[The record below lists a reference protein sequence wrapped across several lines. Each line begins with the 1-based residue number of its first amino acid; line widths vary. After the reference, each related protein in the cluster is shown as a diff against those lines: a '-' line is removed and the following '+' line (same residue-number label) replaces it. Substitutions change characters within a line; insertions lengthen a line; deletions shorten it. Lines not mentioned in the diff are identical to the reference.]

1 MKTKLFIVL
10 MILGLVFTSC
20 EDWLKVNSETELSQD
35 DMFSSDEGFH
45 TALTGV
51 YIGMTATDLY
61 GMHLSWHMLD
71 YLAHYYCLIS
81 GSNDTYLHS
90 HQYKHTRVY
99 PYIKGTWN
107 GLYNLIANCN
117 NILAKLEEHK
127 SELNPI
133 NYQLVKGEALTL
145 RAFFHFDLMRMF
157 GFGNLRNR
165 DVSSKKAIP
174 YVTTFSKE
182 VTPQLSYSETFE
194 LLKKDLL
201 EAIDLLYGENGKNC
215 YRITGDD
222 DFFDNGPN
230 GEDHAFFTYFD
241 YQTSPRVDYYVA
253 KAILARVYM
262 WEGTDEGYAKA
273 AEIAEEWFLT
283 EDGSGQDCWDWVSR
297 SRVTNSNVLYRDRTF
312 SQEHIWHLSV
322 TKLNDIIGNW
332 LDASNPNAT
341 YERIFLTQEMAF
353 SIFEVGEGNDVGVN
367 DYRYSYL
374 LQPQGSGLNNY
385 ATLKLDQCN
394 GETNY
399 GQKIPLI
406 STPEMYYICAEVYA
420 QQGNLKKAIS
430 YLNTVRRAR
439 GITADLDENLTYQ
452 EVREEILKEYR
463 KEFVSLGQ
471 LFYFYKRW
479 GVESVAGYADIMDD
493 TKYVLPYPDEEV
505 ISGNRV
511 QF

>member
-1 MKTKLFIVL
+1 MKTRLL
-10 MILGLVFTSC
+10 ILLTVFSLVFISC
-20 EDWLKVNSETELSQD
+20 EDWLKVDSLTEVSQD

-45 TALTGV
+45 AALTGV
-51 YIGMTATDLY
+51 YIGMTSTDLY

-81 GSNDTYLHS
+81 GSNDIYLHS
-90 HQYKHTRVY
+90 HQYKNARVY
-99 PYIKGTWN
+99 PYVKNAWD

-127 SELNPI
+127 SELDPV

-157 GFGNLRNR
+157 GHGNLRNR

-174 YVTTFSKE
+174 YVTTFSKN
-182 VTPQLSYSETFE
+182 VTPQLSYAETFK
-194 LLKKDLL
+194 LLKDDLL
-201 EAIDLLYGENGKNC
+201 EAIELLYGEDGENC

-230 GEDHAFFTYFD
+230 GDDYGFFNYFS
-241 YQTSPRVDYYVA
+241 YQDSPRVDYYVA
-253 KAILARVYM
+253 KALLARVYM

-273 AEIAEEWFLT
+273 LEIAEEWFLT
-283 EDGSGQDCWDWVSR
+283 EDDSGQDCWDWVSR
-297 SRVTNSNVLYRDRTF
+297 SRVTHSNVLYRDRTF
-312 SQEHIWHLSV
+312 SQEHIWHLAV
-322 TKLNDIIGNW
+322 NKLNDIMGEW

-341 YERIFLTQEMAF
+341 YERVFLTQAVAF
-353 SIFEVGEGNDVGVN
+353 TIFEVGQGNDVGV
-367 DYRYSYL
+367 DDFRYSYL

-385 ATLKLDQCN
+385 ATLKLDQCG
-394 GETNY
+394 GETQY
-399 GQKIPLI
+399 GEIIPLI

-420 QQGNLKKAIS
+420 EQGDLKKAIG
-430 YLNTVRRAR
+430 YLNTVRQAR
-439 GITADLDENLTYQ
+439 GITRDLDENLSYR
-452 EVREEILKEYR
+452 EVKDEILKEYR

-479 GVESVAGYADIMDD
+479 GVENIVGYAGSMGD
-493 TKYVLPYPDEEV
+493 TEYILPYPDEEV
-505 ISGNRV
+505 ISGNRI

>member
-1 MKTKLFIVL
+1 MLCV
-10 MILGLVFTSC
+10 ILCTMVACDSWLDTTPPSQVPE
-20 EDWLKVNSETELSQD
+20 EDQFD
-35 DMFSSDEGFH
+35 DEFGFRQ
-45 TALTGV
+45 ALIGC
-51 YIGMTATDLY
+51 YIGMADVDLY
-61 GMHLSWHMLD
+61 GKQLTWYSTEMQSGQYTIHSQAYVYAMGTYQYTAQRALSMLNSVWQKAYNVIANVNNALKFID
-71 YLAHYYCLIS
+71 KRQGVLDPASY
-81 GSNDTYLHS
+81 
-90 HQYKHTRVY
+90 RM
-99 PYIKGTWN
+99 IKGELLAIRAM
-107 GLYNLIANCN
+107 LY
-117 NILAKLEEHK
+117 
-127 SELNPI
+127 
-133 NYQLVKGEALTL
+133 
-145 RAFFHFDLMRMF
+145 FDMMRLY
-157 GFGNLRNR
+157 GYGNLAGRT
-165 DVSSKKAIP
+165 DKSTKPTVP
-174 YVTTFSKE
+174 YVTDYDKE
-182 VTPQLSYSETFE
+182 MTPQLSYDQTIE
-194 LLKKDLL
+194 LIVKDLTDAL
-201 EAIDLLYGENGKNC
+201 GLLDDEP
-215 YRITGDD
+215 ITGKH
-222 DFFDNGPN
+222 P
-230 GEDHAFFTYFD
+230 A
-241 YQTSPRVDYYVA
+241 DYYDALNDDGFFSDRTFRLNYFAV
-253 KAILARVYM
+253 KALLARVYM

-283 EDGSGQDCWDWVSR
+283 EDDSGQDCWDWVSR